1 MLLNHLFITERRI
14 AKREAI
20 VLFQQAG
27 QQGLPDITGDGRD
40 DAARMRGD
48 LVCISVIS

>member
-27 QQGLPDITGDGRD
+27 QQGLPDTRETDVTMPP
-40 DAARMRGD
+40 A
-48 LVCISVIS
+48 